1 VDSSINSIRIEF
13 LRPTGGNAVL
23 AGLDVTIQQERKVI
37 TGILDYRDRIRAS
50 TINAKQ
56 HSSSIEVEF
65 THVHQDRQGLAL
77 HVEGL
82 VKNHQTMQL
91 LPVEVKF
98 DLQGLGISPKMQLT
112 DPFPVDI
119 CYEMGILGAP

>member
-50 TINAKQ
+50 TINAKRK
-56 HSSSIEVEF
+56 
-65 THVHQDRQGLAL
+65 TTL
-77 HVEGL
+77 L
-82 VKNHQTMQL
+82 VN
-91 LPVEVKF
+91 
-98 DLQGLGISPKMQLT
+98 
-112 DPFPVDI
+112 
-119 CYEMGILGAP
+119 